1 MLIFIVSDL
10 MSLKSLISSEQ
21 TRMIKSGIRRN
32 SKLKQTKIKKN
43 EYQIHKINKLQTKK
57 QCKCSSYYHAT
68 YCSKRFRDKAYIKTD
83 TLSKCSV
90 TLKNSPQWE
99 TENILYPSDCNVISL
114 VFIKT
119 VYFLPWAHMWL
130 MLIFRLWKLKWKWD

>member
-21 TRMIKSGIRRN
+21 TRTIKSGIRRN
-32 SKLKQTKIKKN
+32 SKLKQTKKKKKN

-57 QCKCSSYYHAT
+57 QCKCSSYYYHAT
-68 YCSKRFRDKAYIKTD
+68 YCPKRFCDKAYIKTD

-99 TENILYPSDCNVISL
+99 TENILYPSDCDVISL
-114 VFIKT
+114 VFLKT
-119 VYFLPWAHMWL
+119 VYFLSWAHM
-130 MLIFRLWKLKWKWD
+130 